1 MIVYNYD
8 NDGLFTG
15 PSVPPVNPKQPDQFL
30 KPARCTEVAPPE
42 GYPIEQI
49 PKWDGSSWS
58 LVESPY
64 KIAQDAELAR
74 QQEEAAIQAAEAQ
87 REIHRQNAE
96 TLDANGIPLYHVS
109 YDENGDVV
117 TVAKTAQELA
127 DELAA
132 KQDEEARGNLLFT
145 LKQNIMNK
153 GAEITGGIDAD
164 SIAAFFQA
172 YQLRAQNPAEYLADG
187 LTANYA
193 VTGFAQGDALDTEA
207 KITDYYNK
215 VMIEMDK
222 FREAEY
228 AAYQTALA
236 AL

>member
-1 MIVYNYD
+1 MVVYNYD
-8 NDGLFTG
+8 NEGLYTG
-15 PSVPPVNPKQPDQFL
+15 PSVPPVNPKQPEQFL
-30 KPARCTEVAPPE
+30 KPAMCTEVAPPE
-42 GYPIEQI
+42 GYPVEQI

-74 QQEEAAIQAAEAQ
+74 QEEEAAIQAAEAQ

-96 TLDANGIPLYHVS
+96 ALDENGIMLYHVS
-109 YDENGDVV
+109 EDANGDIV

-132 KQDEEARGNLLFT
+132 RQDAEARGSLLST

-172 YQLRAQNPAEYLADG
+172 YQLRAANPAEYIADG

-193 VTGFAQGDALDTEA
+193 VTGYAVNDALDTEA

-215 VMIEMDK
+215 VMVEMDK

-228 AAYQTALA
+228 AAYKAALA